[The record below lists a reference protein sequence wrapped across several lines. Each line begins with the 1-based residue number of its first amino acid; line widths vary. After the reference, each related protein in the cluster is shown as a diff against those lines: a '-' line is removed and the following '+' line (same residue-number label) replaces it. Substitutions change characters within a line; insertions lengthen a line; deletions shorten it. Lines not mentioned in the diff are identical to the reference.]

1 MLGGVEGLISTRE
14 KGLDRIAML
23 HGTHANA
30 DGERDGVMRVL
41 LGKRPQSL
49 SKGQDLAVVNACAR
63 RGDSV
68 ACRGGEL
75 YYWLSR
81 GTRGGGQ
88 KGAVWHGRVF
98 W

>member
-23 HGTHANA
+23 YGTHANA

-41 LGKRPQSL
+41 LSKRPQSL
-49 SKGQDLAVVNACAR
+49 SKDQDIAVVNACAR
-63 RGDSV
+63 RRDSV
-68 ACRGGEL
+68 ACRSAEL
-75 YYWLSR
+75 CYWLSR
-81 GTRGGGQ
+81 RTRDGGQ